1 MVDNVK
7 VDIVDLGLDLV
18 VYSNAVMIWV
28 DCKNATQFSTQSSA
42 TQLSGWFRHAAFLCE
57 LTLPWQWIAMI
68 GTIFKLSV
76 LKLAI

>member
-28 DCKNATQFSTQSSA
+28 DCKNATQFSAQSSA
-42 TQLSGWFRHAAFLCE
+42 TQLSGDLSGWFRHAAFFVWAHIA
-57 LTLPWQWIAMI
+57 LTVDCNDFH
-68 GTIFKLSV
+68 TECT
-76 LKLAI
+76 